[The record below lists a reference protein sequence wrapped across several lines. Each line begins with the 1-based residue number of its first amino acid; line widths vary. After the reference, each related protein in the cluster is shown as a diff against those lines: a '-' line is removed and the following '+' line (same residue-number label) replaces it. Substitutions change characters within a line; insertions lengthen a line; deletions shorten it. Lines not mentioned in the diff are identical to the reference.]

1 MPLFRRNKQKLH
13 TIELY
18 DAGKILYRTDEFWRQ
33 TQMFIIP
40 TQPEGQNESIAERI
54 SACFPKIISMS
65 TLTSDDGRLYFTTDD
80 WQAQLAL
87 IHTDAD
93 KSVYEFW
100 FADPRSSADHQSFL
114 QMNALSTAVEKAF
127 LLTSINT
134 LVVVQYVS
142 ADERAFKIGMA
153 AAGTQVLDVIKWA
166 KVTPFS
172 VAMQAVR
179 TGSKSITGL
188 YDSDL
193 VAQANKTML
202 SNEPTPLLSRF
213 IGTPALPE
221 KLRAAAAQETFP
233 SESIPSE
240 ITPPSERT
248 PSVESAP
255 PIERAPSVESTPP
268 IENAPSSESAPSAM
282 QASSPKV
289 ESEPSETLLCRRCRH
304 VNPVTSRFC
313 LRCGIPLNQ

>member
-1 MPLFRRNKQKLH
+1 MPLFRRNKRELH

-18 DAGKILYRTDEFWRQ
+18 NAGKILYRTDEFWRQ
-33 TQMFIIP
+33 TQMFILP
-40 TQPEGQNESIAERI
+40 AQPEGQNGSIAERV
-54 SACFPKIISMS
+54 SACFPKIISMN
-65 TLTSDDGRLYFTTDD
+65 TLASDDGRLYFATDD

-87 IHTDAD
+87 IHSDAD

-100 FADPRSSADHQSFL
+100 FADPRSSTDHQAFL

-134 LVVVQYVS
+134 LVVVQYAS

-153 AAGTQVLDVIKWA
+153 AANTQVLDVIKWA

-179 TGSKSITGL
+179 TGSKSIAGL

-202 SNEPTPLLSRF
+202 TDKPAPLLSRF
-213 IGTPALPE
+213 MGTPALPE
-221 KLRAAAAQETFP
+221 KLRAAAVQETP
-233 SESIPSE
+233 S
-240 ITPPSERT
+240 SERT
-248 PSVESAP
+248 PSS
-255 PIERAPSVESTPP
+255 EST
-268 IENAPSSESAPSAM
+268 SSGM
-282 QASSPKV
+282 QASSPTV
-289 ESEPSETLLCRRCRH
+289 ESKPCETLPCRRCGH
-304 VNPVTSRFC
+304 VNPLTGRFC
-313 LRCGIPLNQ
+313 LRCGIPLSQ